1 MKRPAHRARDERA
14 ETPTHT
20 KDDSPKSYTAQVGA
34 TRGETM
40 AVDHERRIDRI
51 ERIIEIYE
59 DRLTA
64 GSKTMATH
72 EIRLANLEEYQA
84 KQNGHLKRI
93 ENKLDGFCDQVRAD
107 RWVDRK
113 EEDARWTKIT
123 WLLVSVL
130 VSVVTLLLR
139 GVF

>member
-1 MKRPAHRARDERA
+1 M
-14 ETPTHT
+14 T
-20 KDDSPKSYTAQVGA
+20 
-34 TRGETM
+34 
-40 AVDHERRIDRI
+40 VDQDRRIDRL
-51 ERIIEIYE
+51 ERIVEMY
-59 DRLTA
+59 DTRFTV
-64 GSKTMATH
+64 GSKTMTTH
-72 EIRLANLEEYQA
+72 EVRLANLEEYQA

-93 ENKLDGFCDQVRAD
+93 ENKLDGFCDQVRAE

-139 GVF
+139 GGI